1 MILMIDH
8 HDSFTYNIVHY
19 IEQLDENVV
28 TKTIDEITIEDIRKI
43 NPSHIILS
51 PGPGHPIDAKL
62 AHDIL
67 DKFGGTIPILGVCL
81 GFQVIMMHYNNE
93 IKQLRPVHG
102 HQVDVFHDGSIIFK
116 DIASPTKVARYHSL
130 GQSGDV
136 LLPLIRTAWTEDNII
151 MGIRH
156 EALAI
161 YGIQFHPESILT
173 TDGLKMLASFIKG
186 DIYES

>member
-28 TKTIDEITIEDIRKI
+28 TKTIDKITIEDIRKI

-51 PGPGHPIDAKL
+51 PGPGHPRDAKL

-67 DKFGGTIPILGVCL
+67 DNFGGTIPILGVCL

-102 HQVDVFHDGSIIFK
+102 HQVDIFHDGSMIFK

-130 GQSGDV
+130 GQKGEV
-136 LLPLIRTAWTEDNII
+136 ELPLKKTAWTEDNII

-186 DIYES
+186 DKYEG